1 MGKAR
6 FCVPPFRVAFFCS
19 IGRGHGFSA
28 PPEKRSLKVEWT
40 MEEDYIPEIGVKDD
54 KNFVE
59 ICEELLGGTKAGC
72 RTRWISLEIFFLGIA
87 VCFYALANLDLIHG
101 FSFCHMPIY
110 FN

>member
-59 ICEELLGGTKAGC
+59 ICKE
-72 RTRWISLEIFFLGIA
+72 
-87 VCFYALANLDLIHG
+87 
-101 FSFCHMPIY
+101 
-110 FN
+110 